1 MTLSVGDVRPRVL
14 GLNRINLLPLV
25 RNPRQQFRKDMM
37 HQDIIHP
44 FGGKTQ
50 KFETEFCGN
59 TLTIETGKMA
69 FLADGAVTV
78 RYGDTVILGTAVV
91 SNQPRDGV
99 DFFPLLI
106 DYEERF
112 YAAGKISGSRFIKRE
127 GRASERATL
136 NCRLI
141 DRPIRPLF
149 PKGYRHDVQSVAMVL
164 SADLV
169 YSPNIIAMTAV
180 SAAMMLSGA
189 PFDGPVAGVRIGLID
204 DKLVAFPTEEQ
215 LETSKLDLIVAGTKD
230 AIMMVEAG
238 AMEVDEKTMTEAI
251 QLAHKSIQ
259 PLIKLQEEMVK
270 ALGAKEKPF
279 ELFKADEDLMGAIG
293 DFLADK
299 LGPAVRHQDKY
310 VRHDALRNLEKET
323 VAQFENDYEHADIE
337 VAFAKVIDHELRR
350 AILEEGERPD
360 GRKTDEVR
368 PISSQVGI
376 LPRAHGSALF
386 TRGTTQVLNVTTLAS
401 TTYAQM
407 IDTMEE
413 DTTKRYMHH
422 YNAPGYSSGE
432 VKPMRSPGR
441 REIGHGALAE
451 RALLPMIPSVE
462 EFPYTIRSVSEVL
475 SQNGSSSMASVCGS
489 TLSLM
494 DAGVPL
500 KKPVSGI
507 AMGLVTDG
515 KSKHVILSDIQ
526 GAEDFAGDM
535 DFKVAGTADGITA
548 LQMDIKVKGIT
559 PEVMSKA
566 LAQAKVG
573 RAFILDKMLELLDA
587 PREDLSPYAPRI
599 FKVMINPEKIAMVIG
614 KGGETINKII
624 AETGVEIDIEDSGLV
639 MIASTDK
646 DSADR
651 AIEIIRGITED
662 PEVGTLYTGRVVKL
676 MEFGAFVNILPGKD
690 GLVHISQMADKRVE
704 KVSDVVKVGDEVRV
718 KLMEIDPQGRL
729 NLSMKAAK
737 AKPE

>member
-1 MTLSVGDVRPRVL
+1 M
-14 GLNRINLLPLV
+14 N
-25 RNPRQQFRKDMM
+25 
-37 HQDIIHP
+37 QDIIHP

-50 KFETEFCGN
+50 VFKTEFCGN
-59 TLTIETGKMA
+59 ELTIETGKMA

-78 RYGDTVILGTAVV
+78 RYGDTVVLGTAVV
-91 SNQPRDGV
+91 SNQPRDGI

-127 GRASERATL
+127 GRASEHATL
-136 NCRLI
+136 SARLI

-149 PKGYRHDVQSVAMVL
+149 PKGYRHDVQAVTTVV
-164 SADLV
+164 SADLA
-169 YSPNIIAMTAV
+169 YSANIIAMTAA
-180 SAAMMLSGA
+180 STALMLSGA
-189 PFDGPVAGVRIGLID
+189 PFEGPVAGVKIGLVD
-204 DKLVAFPTEEQ
+204 GKLVAFPTEEQ
-215 LETSKLDLIVAGTKD
+215 MAESKLELTVAGTKD

-238 AMEVDEKTMTEAI
+238 ANEVDEDTMVEAI
-251 QLAHKSIQ
+251 ELAHKSIQ
-259 PLIKLQEEMVK
+259 PLIKLQEEVVK
-270 ALGAKEKPF
+270 ALGAKEKPY
-279 ELFKADEDLMGAIG
+279 ELFKADEGLFDAIQG
-293 DFLADK
+293 FLSDK
-299 LGPAVRHQDKY
+299 LGPAIRHQDKY

-323 VAQFENDYEHADIE
+323 VAQFEEHYELADIE
-337 VAFAKVIDHELRR
+337 VAFGKVIDYELRR

-376 LPRAHGSALF
+376 LPRTHGSALF
-386 TRGTTQVLNVTTLAS
+386 TRGTTQVLNITTLAS
-401 TTYAQM
+401 TTYAQL

-451 RALLPMIPSVE
+451 RALLPMIPTVE
-462 EFPYTIRSVSEVL
+462 DFPYTIRTVSEVL
-475 SQNGSSSMASVCGS
+475 SQNGSSSMGSVCGS

-507 AMGLVTDG
+507 AMGLVMGDD
-515 KSKHVILSDIQ
+515 KYVILSDIQ

-535 DFKVAGTADGITA
+535 DFKVAGTKDGITA

-559 PEVMSKA
+559 PEIMQKA

-573 RAFILDKMLELLDA
+573 RAHILKKMLEVIDA
-587 PREDLSPYAPRI
+587 PREDMSPFAPRI
-599 FKVMINPEKIAMVIG
+599 YKVMINPEKIALVIG

-646 DSADR
+646 EGADR
-651 AIEIIRGITED
+651 AIEIIKGITED
-662 PEVGTLYTGRVVKL
+662 PEVGTEYTGRVVKL

-704 KVSDVVKVGDEVRV
+704 KVSDIVKVGDEVRV

-729 NLSMKAAK
+729 NLSMKAASTPK
-737 AKPE
+737 KD

>member
-1 MTLSVGDVRPRVL
+1 M
-14 GLNRINLLPLV
+14 N
-25 RNPRQQFRKDMM
+25 
-37 HQDIIHP
+37 QDIIHP

-50 KFETEFCGN
+50 VFETEFCGN
-59 TLTIETGKMA
+59 KLTIETGKMG

-78 RYGDTVILGTAVV
+78 RYGDTVVLGTAVV
-91 SNQPRDGV
+91 SNQPRDGI

-112 YAAGKISGSRFIKRE
+112 YATGKISGSRFIKRE
-127 GRASERATL
+127 GRASEHATL
-136 NCRLI
+136 SARLI

-149 PKGYRHDVQSVAMVL
+149 PKGYRNDVQSVAMVI
-164 SADLV
+164 SADLE
-169 YSPNIIAMTAV
+169 YAPNIIAMTAV
-180 SAAMMLSGA
+180 STALMLSGA
-189 PFDGPVAGVRIGLID
+189 PFEGPVAGVRVGLID
-204 DKLVAFPTEEQ
+204 DKLVAFPTEAQ
-215 LETSKLDLIVAGTKD
+215 LAESKLDLTVAGTKD

-238 AMEVDEKTMTEAI
+238 ANEVDEKTMIEAI

-259 PLIKLQEEMVK
+259 PIIKLQEEIVK

-279 ELFKADEDLMGAIG
+279 ELMVANEDLVAVIKK
-293 DFLADK
+293 FLANK
-299 LGPAVRHQDKY
+299 LGPAIRHQDKY
-310 VRHDALRNLEKET
+310 VRHDAIRNLEKET
-323 VAQFENDYEHADIE
+323 LEEYGEKYEHADIE
-337 VAFAKVIDHELRR
+337 VAFSKVIDHELRR

-368 PISSQVGI
+368 PISSQVGL
-376 LPRAHGSALF
+376 LPRTHGSALF
-386 TRGTTQVLNVTTLAS
+386 TRGSTQILNITTLAS
-401 TTYAQM
+401 TTYAQL

-422 YNAPGYSSGE
+422 YNAPGYSGGE

-451 RALLPMIPSVE
+451 RALLPMIPAVE
-462 EFPYTIRSVSEVL
+462 DFPYTIRTVSEVL
-475 SQNGSSSMASVCGS
+475 SQNGSSSMGSVCGS

-507 AMGLVTDG
+507 AMGLVMG
-515 KSKHVILSDIQ
+515 ENGKHVILSDIQ

-535 DFKVAGTADGITA
+535 DFKVAGTKDGITA

-559 PEVMSKA
+559 PEIMDKA

-573 RAFILDKMLELLDA
+573 RAHILAKMMEVLDK
-587 PREDLSPYAPRI
+587 PREEMSPFAPRI
-599 FKVMINPEKIAMVIG
+599 SKVMINPEKIALVIG

-639 MIASTDK
+639 MIASTD
-646 DSADR
+646 ADGAKR
-651 AIEIIRGITED
+651 AIEIIKGLTED
-662 PEVGTLYTGRVVKL
+662 PEIGRIYEGTVVKL

-690 GLVHISQMADKRVE
+690 GLVHISQLADKRVE
-704 KVSDVVKVGDEVRV
+704 KVGDVVKLGETVQV
-718 KLMEIDPQGRL
+718 KLMDIDAQGRL
-729 NLSMKAAK
+729 NLSLKAANQK
-737 AKPE
+737 D